1 VIYLDSGALVK
12 LIRHESATVE
22 VTQWLNARAG
32 TPLLSSTLVEVEVS
46 RALRRVAPEAL
57 PAVAQTFARLHR
69 VEIDAGIRADA
80 GSLDDPDLRTL
91 DAIHLATA
99 RAMGVELEAF
109 VSYDRRLLRAGDAL
123 GLPTV
128 SPGA

>member
-1 VIYLDSGALVK
+1 VIYLDSAALVK
-12 LIRHESATVE
+12 LIRFEAAT
-22 VTQWLNARAG
+22 TALTDWLNARAE
-32 TPLLSSTLVEVEVS
+32 TPLLSSALAEVEVP

-57 PAVAQTFARLHR
+57 AAVARTFARLYR
-69 VEIDAGIRADA
+69 VEIDAAIRADA
-80 GSLDDPDLRTL
+80 GSLADPELGSL

-99 RAMGVELEAF
+99 RAMGSELAAF